1 MADELELLRRAD
13 PVPRDDPRFG
23 EGPLGHEAESRLHH
37 LMADAG
43 AGTGTDAGVDADVY
57 GERRPRP
64 SRTRLVWALTATVVV
79 ATTATALLLAGPST
93 TPAVA
98 APRPLVVRADSTPV
112 PLDRLVERARRD
124 AADGSAGLRKGT
136 HVQSWSVGMSED
148 EPPITLPVE
157 RVVRWN
163 ADDSHTELV
172 VATDPRHP
180 GRRVLSDADDGPRL
194 VDDGHVISEQTFP
207 PSWSDAPPQSPPPHD
222 ATRLRAYLREA
233 QHIDTPLTTRA
244 LLDATAVLLDTWT
257 LGARE
262 NAALARLLADAKGL
276 RSVGQV
282 TDRLGRLGQAYVYD
296 GAGYRRMLIMDPAT
310 GAVLG
315 LEDTAA
321 VDEPEYG
328 VEAGDVMDYSAWI
341 R

>member
-1 MADELELLRRAD
+1 MTDELELLRRAN
-13 PVPRDDPRFG
+13 PVRDDDPRFA
-23 EGPLGHEAESRLHH
+23 EGPLSHESESRLNH
-37 LMADAG
+37 LMASAS
-43 AGTGTDAGVDADVY
+43 AGTGVGTGAETV
-57 GERRPRP
+57 GERRPRRT
-64 SRTRLVWALTATVVV
+64 RTRLVWALAATVVV
-79 ATTATALLLAGPST
+79 ALTATALLLAGPNT

-112 PLDRLVERARRD
+112 PLGTLVGRAERD

-136 HVQSWSVGMSED
+136 HAQSWSVGMSED

-180 GRRVLSDADDGPRL
+180 GRRVLTDADDGPRL

-207 PSWSDAPPQSPPPHD
+207 PSWSDAPPQSSPPHD

-233 QHIDTPLTTRA
+233 QHVDTPLTTGE
-244 LLDATAVLLDTWT
+244 LLDATALLLDTWT

-276 RSVGQV
+276 RPVGQV

-296 GAGYRRMLIMDPAT
+296 GAGYRRMLIMDPAD

-315 LEDTAA
+315 LEATAA